1 MTRWKHSTQKVDYI
15 PVKGQVRL
23 YNSIL
28 ASMDFGT
35 NSLWGSFSAEQ
46 AASADNS
53 RIEENESDTEASN
66 SNTNAATTDQ
76 PKWDIN
82 EFLGVHGEAC
92 STGQGCE
99 CTECNMEF
107 AFPGLLEVHKSKM
120 HGITPLPSCKQCNMV
135 FRRIMGLINHWRT
148 GVPHVK
154 DRNGTKLLGC
164 DICDSFN
171 IINGFRDKEE
181 VAEHTKAVHGD
192 VSITCTISFRSSSC
206 CCRYRAAAAA
216 AASIA
221 GLTKMADARFIL

>member
-1 MTRWKHSTQKVDYI
+1 
-15 PVKGQVRL
+15 
-23 YNSIL
+23 
-28 ASMDFGT
+28 MDFGT

-99 CTECNMEF
+99 CTIEGWNMEF

-120 HGITPLPSCKQCNMV
+120 HGITP
-135 FRRIMGLINHWRT
+135 
-148 GVPHVK
+148 
-154 DRNGTKLLGC
+154 
-164 DICDSFN
+164 
-171 IINGFRDKEE
+171 
-181 VAEHTKAVHGD
+181 
-192 VSITCTISFRSSSC
+192 
-206 CCRYRAAAAA
+206 
-216 AASIA
+216 
-221 GLTKMADARFIL
+221 

>member
-1 MTRWKHSTQKVDYI
+1 MGFYPDLICLRYFDAVEAGHTQKLI
-15 PVKGQVRL
+15 TIFRQKRQFRLHGPV
-23 YNSIL
+23 IT
-28 ASMDFGT
+28 MDFGT

-46 AASADNS
+46 AASAENS

-66 SNTNAATTDQ
+66 SNAANQ

-82 EFLGVHGEAC
+82 EFLGVNGESCSSGHGC
-92 STGQGCE
+92 S

-107 AFPGLLEVHKSKM
+107 AFPGLLEVHRSKM

-181 VAEHTKAVHGD
+181 VAEHTKAVHGE
-192 VSITCTISFRSSSC
+192 VYIQ
-206 CCRYRAAAAA
+206 YH
-216 AASIA
+216 
-221 GLTKMADARFIL
+221 

>member
-1 MTRWKHSTQKVDYI
+1 M
-15 PVKGQVRL
+15 
-23 YNSIL
+23 
-28 ASMDFGT
+28 MDFGT
-35 NSLWGSFSAEQ
+35 NSLWGSFSADQ
-46 AASADNS
+46 APSGENN
-53 RIEENESDTEASN
+53 RNEENESDTES
-66 SNTNAATTDQ
+66 SNTNAIANQ

-92 STGQGCE
+92 STGHGCS

-181 VAEHTKAVHGD
+181 VAEHTKAVHGEVVIIWLAFYYYSNLKPLID
-192 VSITCTISFRSSSC
+192 R
-206 CCRYRAAAAA
+206 
-216 AASIA
+216 
-221 GLTKMADARFIL
+221 K

>member
-1 MTRWKHSTQKVDYI
+1 M
-15 PVKGQVRL
+15 

-35 NSLWGSFSAEQ
+35 NSLWGAFSAEQ

-192 VSITCTISFRSSSC
+192 VSIIYIIGFRSSSC
-206 CCRYRAAAAA
+206 CCHYRAAAAA
-216 AASIA
+216 AASVA
-221 GLTKMADARFIL
+221 GITKMSDARSIL